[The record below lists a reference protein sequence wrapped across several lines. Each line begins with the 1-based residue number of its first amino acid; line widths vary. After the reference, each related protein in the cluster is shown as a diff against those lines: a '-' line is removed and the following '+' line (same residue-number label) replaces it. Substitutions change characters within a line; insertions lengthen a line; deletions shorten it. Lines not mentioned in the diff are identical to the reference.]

1 LRRVEPVERLMRA
14 QESLLYR
21 IFRVLVRHDDRACN
35 YVRSPL
41 MKTYESGKTSLVSLL
56 GQTYERSLL
65 IRNTYG
71 CVQLLRGW
79 Q

>member
-1 LRRVEPVERLMRA
+1 
-14 QESLLYR
+14 
-21 IFRVLVRHDDRACN
+21 
-35 YVRSPL
+35 
-41 MKTYESGKTSLVSLL
+41 MKTYESGKTSLVPLL

-79 Q
+79 QWGYVGVLAVRYGRDTLTGVAGIPDRQSISA